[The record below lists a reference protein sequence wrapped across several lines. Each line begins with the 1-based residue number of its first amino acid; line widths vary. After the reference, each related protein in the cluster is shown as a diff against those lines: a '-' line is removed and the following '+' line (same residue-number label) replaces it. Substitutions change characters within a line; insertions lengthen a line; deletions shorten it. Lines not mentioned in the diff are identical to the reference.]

1 MTRSSQDAEKLGDLL
16 VDLERGD
23 STSISISPPGL
34 TDDIRK
40 FLSNFKPSVLP
51 RLINSP
57 IRRFEGRTPVHL
69 AAANG
74 LVECLEILLES
85 GGW

>member
-23 STSISISPPGL
+23 STSTSCPPGL
-34 TDDIRK
+34 TDDVRK

-51 RLINSP
+51 RLINNP

>member
-1 MTRSSQDAEKLGDLL
+1 MTRSTQDAEKLGGLL

-23 STSISISPPGL
+23 STPTSPPGL
-34 TDDIRK
+34 TDDVRK

-57 IRRFEGRTPVHL
+57 IRRFEGRTPVHI
-69 AAANG
+69 AAASG
-74 LVECLEILLES
+74 LVGCLEILLES